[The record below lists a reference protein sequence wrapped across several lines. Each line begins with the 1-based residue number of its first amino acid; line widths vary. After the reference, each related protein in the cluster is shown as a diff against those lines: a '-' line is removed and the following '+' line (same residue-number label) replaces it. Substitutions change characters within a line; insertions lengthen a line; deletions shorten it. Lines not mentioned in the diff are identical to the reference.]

1 MAQWLERI
9 IIVLYLFENSFNVGR
24 AERHNRGRDM
34 AIECRRCGGPTML
47 ETVIKLRRGVL
58 GLSETRSQSAY
69 CATCKLSV
77 PMENPAA
84 MRPSIAISGRP
95 RPSLSGFLPVW
106 LRLAPARSGGV
117 KWV

>member
-1 MAQWLERI
+1 ME
-9 IIVLYLFENSFNVGR
+9 
-24 AERHNRGRDM
+24 
-34 AIECRRCGGPTML
+34 IECKRCGGPTMS

-58 GLSETRSQSAY
+58 GIRETRSHGGY

-77 PMENPAA
+77 PREDPAA

-95 RPSLSGFLPVW
+95 RQTLNGFLPMW

-117 KWV
+117 KWVYCTIPGQYPATLRA

>member
-1 MAQWLERI
+1 
-9 IIVLYLFENSFNVGR
+9 
-24 AERHNRGRDM
+24 M
-34 AIECRRCGGPTML
+34 AIECKRCGGPTMS
-47 ETVIKLRRGVL
+47 ETVIKLRRGAL
-58 GLSETRSQSAY
+58 GARETRSQGGY

-95 RPSLSGFLPVW
+95 RQSISGFLPMW